1 MIVMTTQQ
9 TEARLPEVG
18 VSPSTKQRLKTDPG
32 FQAFWALRIGFT
44 ALPILMG
51 ADKFAH
57 VLTNW
62 DQYYAPRLDWLL
74 PGSMSVHTAMYIVGI
89 VEIVAGIVVLLEP
102 RIGSFLV
109 AGWLVGIMVDLLLL
123 SHNGD
128 IALRDFGLFLAA
140 LTLARLAWAYPAS
153 GILRAT
159 AARRPHARV

>member
-1 MIVMTTQQ
+1 MTQQ
-9 TEARLPEVG
+9 TMPRPDSG
-18 VSPSTKQRLKTDPG
+18 VMFSTKERLKSDPG

-62 DQYYAPRLDWLL
+62 DKYYAPRLDWLL
-74 PGSMSVHTAMYIVGI
+74 PGSMSVHTAMYVVGV
-89 VEIVAGIVVLLEP
+89 VEIVAGLVVLLEP
-102 RIGSFLV
+102 RIGSVLV

-123 SHNGD
+123 SHKGD

-140 LTLARLAWAYPAS
+140 LTLARLAWAYPQS
-153 GILRAT
+153 GILRT
-159 AARRPHARV
+159 LTTHRPNLHS